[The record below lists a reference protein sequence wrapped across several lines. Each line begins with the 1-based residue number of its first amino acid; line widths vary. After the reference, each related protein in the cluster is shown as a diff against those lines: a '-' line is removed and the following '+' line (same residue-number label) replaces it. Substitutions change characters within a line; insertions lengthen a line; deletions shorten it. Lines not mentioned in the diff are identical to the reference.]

1 MISQVI
7 VFFFKYKAFPII
19 GHKTNAC
26 SDILLSLRSLSSK
39 MIMSVIFFQCE
50 TDILFMVL
58 IALSFPIF
66 ASGNFKPFK
75 CNEDIILFHFKESY
89 ECCISIYDHYIL
101 QFSVQCM
108 SPIKRYFVVPMG
120 VIEAAIASYFG
131 FTSYAGIALTM

>member
-1 MISQVI
+1 MICTSVLTNRVI
-7 VFFFKYKAFPII
+7 LNDQLGNCVFFKYKAFPII

-101 QFSVQCM
+101 
-108 SPIKRYFVVPMG
+108 
-120 VIEAAIASYFG
+120 
-131 FTSYAGIALTM
+131 